1 MNDLALAV
9 GDNAARKSACG
20 DDSAFLS
27 ELFLKAVDNSV
38 DERSLT
44 EDYSA
49 FHAVYGV
56 AADDLFRWFKVY
68 LRKL

>member
-9 GDNAARKSACG
+9 GDNAARKSARG
-20 DDSAFLS
+20 YDSAFLS
-27 ELFLKAVDNSV
+27 KLLLKAVDNAV

-49 FHAVYGV
+49 LHAVNGV
-56 AADDLFRWFKVY
+56 AADDFFRRFEVY